1 MAGWLA
7 GLAVMTAL
15 FVAVPHLVHGLDETP
30 PWMPWVRIGLGMLL
44 IVAAIGRWLT
54 RTRTIRPPAFLDR
67 LAKITP
73 AGAGIIG
80 FGLVVANR
88 ARHDCRGGSD
98 HRDRRRRRNGV
109 ARRRVLH
116 SACRLDGDGTDTRLR
131 RRGKRVDDQLERV
144 RKWMRHEHA
153 AATAVIL

>member
-54 RTRTIRPPAFLDR
+54 RTTRPPAFLDR
-67 LAKITP
+67 LDKITP
-73 AGAGIIG
+73 A
-80 FGLVVANR
+80 
-88 ARHDCRGGSD
+88 ARGS
-98 HRDRRRRRNGV
+98 
-109 ARRRVLH
+109 
-116 SACRLDGDGTDTRLR
+116 SASGWWWPIPRCSS
-131 RRGKRVDDQLERV
+131 
-144 RKWMRHEHA
+144 
-153 AATAVIL
+153 